1 MEWIFQHPVK
11 LLWIPLFL
19 FCLTSTSYLNS
30 PQPFLFPVN
39 CREQDEDEDLDD
51 ISIKKLSQQ
60 VILKFSTYHIRYN
73 HSLTWMQ
80 CPYSIS
86 HGATPKCF
94 QLKKFQVSVPVSFA
108 ARLDYT
114 LHGRDLDTI
123 MEESSLK
130 TDRIVVL
137 EWWHQGQLLL
147 IYM

>member
-1 MEWIFQHPVK
+1 MNISTPCKTFMNPFISFLPHFN
-11 LLWIPLFL
+11 LIP
-19 FCLTSTSYLNS
+19 YS

-137 EWWHQGQLLL
+137 E
-147 IYM
+147 